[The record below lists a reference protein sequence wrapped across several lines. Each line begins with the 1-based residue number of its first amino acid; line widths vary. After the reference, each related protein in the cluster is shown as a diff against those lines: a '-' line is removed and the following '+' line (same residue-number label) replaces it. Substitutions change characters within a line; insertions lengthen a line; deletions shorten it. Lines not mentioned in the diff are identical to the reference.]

1 MAQRYTTRMNR
12 PPSYRPPSS
21 SRKSAL
27 GKYINRSLDIGSGRE
42 SVNKSSGDLQNSV
55 SLRKLKKLH

>member
-1 MAQRYTTRMNR
+1 MKYRIAQRYTSRVNR

-27 GKYINRSLDIGSGRE
+27 GRYVNRSLDLGSGRE
-42 SVNKSSGDLQNSV
+42 SVNKSSGDL
-55 SLRKLKKLH
+55 

>member
-1 MAQRYTTRMNR
+1 MAQRYTTRLNR

-27 GKYINRSLDIGSGRE
+27 GKYVNRSLDLGSGRE
-42 SVNKSSGDLQNSV
+42 SVNKSSGDL
-55 SLRKLKKLH
+55 